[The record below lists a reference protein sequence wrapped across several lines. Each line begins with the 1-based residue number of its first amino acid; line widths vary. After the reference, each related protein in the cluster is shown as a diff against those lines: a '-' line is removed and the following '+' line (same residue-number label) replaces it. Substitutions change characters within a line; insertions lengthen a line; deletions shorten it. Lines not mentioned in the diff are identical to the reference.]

1 MRHDREVSALG
12 ARRRIAFRFLA
23 PLLAVFALAAPS
35 AALPTAR
42 MRPLGRPDALVDLR
56 TEDGLRLVRGE
67 WRYHDVDVVEVA
79 GKAPG
84 PDLKPS
90 GPDVRTYD
98 YAPKAGAADFDD
110 SAWEVLPP
118 ATLDARRGNG
128 KLSFAWYR
136 LRLTIPRRVGSCDP
150 TGATVGFEVVVDD
163 YAEVW
168 VDGRLAP
175 ILGQTGGAVVSG
187 FNAPNRV
194 IVARDVKPG
203 QQIHI
208 AVFGMN
214 GPISASPS
222 NFIWIKS
229 ATLDFAKPLPVE
241 NVGDTE
247 RLDPALDSIIAR
259 ATPVERIAAGFLFT
273 EGPVWVRDGGYLLFS
288 DPNDNRIYRWTR
300 DGELS
305 VYRTKSGYTGADI
318 AEYGQPGSNGLTLD
332 REGRLTIDEHGNH
345 RVTRLEK
352 NGQLTVLAD
361 RYEGKRLNSPNDLVY
376 KSDGALYFTD
386 PPFGLPKFFDDP
398 RKELPWSG
406 VFRVADGR
414 VQLLTKDLTGPNG
427 LAFSPDER
435 FLYVD
440 NWDVAKKVIMRYPV
454 QPDGMLGAG
463 ETFLDITT
471 SNPGEQAFDGLK
483 VDQRGNVYVA
493 APGGVWVLS
502 PTGKHLGTIELP
514 EQPANFAWG
523 DDDGRALYV
532 TARTSV
538 YRVRLRV
545 PGIRP

>member
-98 YAPKAGAADFDD
+98 YAPKADAADFDD

-247 RLDPALDSIIAR
+247 RLDPALDAIVAR